1 MPAITTDTIKL
12 TKHYTV
18 CIICC
23 LSIIQYVLFVEK
35 ALYSMYYLLTKHYT
49 VCIICWQSI
58 LPYILFVDKA
68 LYSMYYL
75 LTKHYIV
82 CIICWQSIIQY
93 VLFVNKTLYSMDY
106 LLTKHFTVCFICW
119 QSIIQYSMYYFAC
132 RDFPRLSVIGQPCS
146 DILYSRIRNKNL
158 KMKKWKFLYTLAQ
171 FYISKTTHAKVY
183 CNIVVNV
190 LTCESF

>member
-1 MPAITTDTIKL
+1 MLK
-12 TKHYTV
+12 KHYT
-18 CIICC
+18 I
-23 LSIIQYVLFVEK
+23 
-35 ALYSMYYLLTKHYT
+35 
-49 VCIICWQSI
+49 
-58 LPYILFVDKA
+58 
-68 LYSMYYL
+68 
-75 LTKHYIV
+75 
-82 CIICWQSIIQY
+82 
-93 VLFVNKTLYSMDY
+93 YSMDY

-183 CNIVVNV
+183 CIIVWTRITNSLVPASLFSTSIDLKLFKSYIKIFGTQRSWKYKQLVRFCTIRSETFTNLFV
-190 LTCESF
+190 YAFFIIWNLDVWSP